1 MTKILGFIN
10 TYIGLIY
17 AHFPGLLG
25 VLAHWPGYMDHINVS
40 AATNHRLKVYF
51 YNIKYP
57 RNNSLLAMLPCAK
70 FTLTTV

>member
-25 VLAHWPGYMDHINVS
+25 VLAHRPGYMDHINVS

-57 RNNSLLAMLPCAK
+57 RNNSLLVMLPCAK